1 MILTHEILKR
11 PLQHGAFE
19 SYRRNH
25 EQVITEN
32 THIFK
37 KHNQFDIFLSH
48 SSLDREEVIT
58 LVELFNNCGYSVYV
72 DWIYDEQLDRNN
84 VTKETAE
91 ALRTR
96 MLQSKGLAYLATG
109 NSANSK
115 WCPWELGYFD
125 GKSQT
130 SRCCILPVLSNY
142 ATSYNGQEYLGL
154 YPYLTYEK
162 YANKDAYDFW
172 VHEQNSSKYI
182 VLSSW
187 LKGENPCNHR

>member
-1 MILTHEILKR
+1 MILTHDFLR
-11 PLQHGAFE
+11 NSLQHGIFE
-19 SYRRNH
+19 SYGSNQQ
-25 EQVITEN
+25 QVIYKN
-32 THIFK
+32 NDIFR

-48 SSLDREEVIT
+48 SSLDREEVIN
-58 LVELFNNCGYSVYV
+58 LVGLFNNCGYSVYV
-72 DWIYDEQLDRNN
+72 DWMYDAQLDRSN
-84 VTKETAE
+84 VTEETAE

-96 MLQSKGLAYLATG
+96 MLQSTGLAYLATG

-130 SRCCILPVLSNY
+130 SRCCILPVLSNS

-154 YPYLTYEK
+154 YPYLTYSK
-162 YANKDAYDFW
+162 YTKKDAYDFW

-187 LKGENPCNHR
+187 LKGEKPYNHR